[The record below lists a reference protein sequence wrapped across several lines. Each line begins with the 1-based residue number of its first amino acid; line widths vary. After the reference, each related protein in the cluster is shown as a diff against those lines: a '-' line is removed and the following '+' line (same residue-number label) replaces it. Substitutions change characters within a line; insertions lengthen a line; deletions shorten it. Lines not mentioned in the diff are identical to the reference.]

1 VSAPREI
8 QLDTRQG
15 RLAGLSWR
23 LEGAPRVLCLHGW
36 LDNAASF
43 EPLAPLLD
51 RLDLVAVDLPG
62 HGHSEHR
69 HATTR
74 YHFID
79 YLFNLDA
86 ALDALGWKD
95 CHLLG
100 HSLGAAVSSVYAAG
114 APERVRSIVLLDAM
128 GPVSVTAEGT
138 ARRLRR
144 SLFKNRR
151 GAGRTRQFDSIDEM
165 ITARRAASGIPE
177 AAARL
182 ICERAAR
189 QSGSKFEWRSD
200 PALNWISSLVM
211 TDDQALD
218 LVSHIEAPAL
228 TLHTEGTSS
237 LRDTTIFTWTHR
249 ARSPKLSRI
258 SSSKTITLQRR
269 THHETGEHITDQSQ
283 HSGARAPDF
292 RTGCSG
298 PGPGPATGRYA
309 G

>member
-211 TDDQALD
+211 TDGQALD

-228 TLHTEGTSS
+228 TFTATLESPWSSRDKLEARQRAIAHGRHIQLEGHHHFHMDSPGQIAETVQDFIIENDHPPKKNTS
-237 LRDTTIFTWTHR
+237 
-249 ARSPKLSRI
+249 
-258 SSSKTITLQRR
+258 
-269 THHETGEHITDQSQ
+269 
-283 HSGARAPDF
+283 
-292 RTGCSG
+292 
-298 PGPGPATGRYA
+298 
-309 G
+309 

>member
-1 VSAPREI
+1 MSVPGEF

-23 LEGAPRVLCLHGW
+23 LDGAPRVLCLHGW

-43 EPLAPLLD
+43 APMAPLLD

-69 HATTR
+69 HTTTR

-79 YLFNLDA
+79 YLFNVDA
-86 ALDALGWKD
+86 ALDALDWED

-100 HSLGAAVSSVYAAG
+100 HSLGAAVSSIYAAG
-114 APERVRSIVLLDAM
+114 APERVRSIVLLDSM

-151 GAGRTRQFDSIDEM
+151 GAGKARQFHSIDEM
-165 ITARRAASGIPE
+165 IAARRAASGMSE

-189 QSGSKFEWRSD
+189 RQGSKFEWRSD

-211 TDDQALD
+211 TDEQALD

-228 TLHTEGTSS
+228 TFTATVDSPWSSEAKLETRRRAITHGRHIRLEGHHHFHMDSPGQIAETVQ
-237 LRDTTIFTWTHR
+237 DFIIENDH
-249 ARSPKLSRI
+249 SPKKKAS
-258 SSSKTITLQRR
+258 
-269 THHETGEHITDQSQ
+269 
-283 HSGARAPDF
+283 
-292 RTGCSG
+292 
-298 PGPGPATGRYA
+298 
-309 G
+309 